1 MHKRLLHHYEK
12 RLRPISGWYL
22 LIATVFFLSIA
33 AFALRQ
39 NNLRM
44 IELRNQVFQA
54 DEAGDNIEA
63 ALRDLRAHVHSHM
76 NADLTSSDTSIHP
89 PIQLQ
94 HTYKRLVD
102 EEQARVRV
110 ANQSV
115 YQQAEQICEERFPA
129 GRLANGRVQ
138 CVEQYVLENGVQAR
152 EIPKA
157 LYQFDFVSPR
167 WSPDLAGWSLLFGSI
182 LGSLL
187 LVRSIVALWLRY
199 KLNQ

>member
-1 MHKRLLHHYEK
+1 MNKRLLHHYEK

-44 IELRNQVFQA
+44 IELRDQVFQA
-54 DEAGDNIEA
+54 DEAGEGVEG

-76 NADLTSSDTSIHP
+76 NADLTSSDTAIHP

-94 HTYKRLVD
+94 YTYDRLV
-102 EEQARVRV
+102 EKEQARVRA

-115 YQQAEQICEERFPA
+115 YREAEQTCEDRFPA

-138 CVEQYVLENGVQAR
+138 CVEQYVLENGIQAK
-152 EIPKA
+152 EIPKE

-167 WSPDLAGWSLLFGSI
+167 WSPDLAGWSLLIGFI
-182 LGSLL
+182 FGSLL
-187 LVRSIVALWLRY
+187 IVRSGTALWLRY
-199 KLNQ
+199 RLNQ

>member
-22 LIATVFFLSIA
+22 LIATVFFLSIG

-44 IELRNQVFQA
+44 IELRDQVFQA
-54 DEAGDNIEA
+54 DESGEGVES

-76 NADLTSSDTSIHP
+76 NADLTSSDTAIHP

-94 HTYKRLVD
+94 HTYERLVD
-102 EEQARVRV
+102 KEQARVRA

-115 YQQAEQICEERFPA
+115 YQDAERICEGRFPA

-138 CVEQYVLENGVQAR
+138 CVEQYVLENGIQAK
-152 EIPKA
+152 EMPKE
-157 LYQFDFVSPR
+157 LYQFDFVAPR
-167 WSPDLAGWSLLFGSI
+167 WSPDLAGWSLL
-182 LGSLL
+182 LGFIAGFFLL
-187 LVRSIVALWLRY
+187 IRTSVALWLRHR
-199 KLNQ
+199 LNQ